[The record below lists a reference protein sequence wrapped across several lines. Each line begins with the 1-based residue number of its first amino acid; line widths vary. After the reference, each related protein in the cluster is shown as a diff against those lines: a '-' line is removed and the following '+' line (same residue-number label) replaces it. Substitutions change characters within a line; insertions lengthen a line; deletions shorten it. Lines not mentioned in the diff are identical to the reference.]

1 MRKIIQ
7 LTPAQAYSQ
16 LYCKKGTPLHT
27 ELHAAW
33 KLYVS
38 ADEATLDKY
47 HHLFPANHNPDLPFV
62 VFQQVVLK
70 EKVANTTEEELT
82 SIEEYIETRFQE
94 ATELREHPWRALK
107 VDDAQEEID
116 LERQYAEE

>member
-1 MRKIIQ
+1 MQKIVW

-27 ELHAAW
+27 ELHTMW

-38 ADEATLDKY
+38 ADKATLDKY

-62 VFQQVVLK
+62 MFQQVVLK

-82 SIEEYIETRFQE
+82 SIKEYIETYFQKV
-94 ATELREHPWRALK
+94 TELCEHPW
-107 VDDAQEEID
+107 
-116 LERQYAEE
+116 